1 MCATQ
6 VRDNGVDSEALDTRA
21 RLPAEKFAQNLGK
34 SSAAIE
40 RAVSMLRE
48 AAVYAEQFGR
58 DHWDFAVDLKSFVTA
73 GCTLNDLRWLLCAGF
88 ALHGSEIRVTGAT
101 SRQFKL
107 SQSMAF
113 GPRSCF
119 VLAQTSVVSS
129 TNGTL
134 PHDANSNFQVFR
146 GATPTPVWDQERRE
160 LRINDVVV
168 KSFKLPSPNQEAILT
183 ALAEENWPV
192 RIDDPL
198 PPHVELDP
206 KRRLHDT
213 IKSLNRNQKSRLIR
227 FSGDGTGEGV
237 LWKLIHRV

>member
-6 VRDNGVDSEALDTRA
+6 IRENGIEIDGLEPRA
-21 RLPAEKFAQNLGK
+21 RLSSEKFAQSVGK

-40 RAVSMLRE
+40 RAVMLLRE
-48 AAVYAEQFGR
+48 AAAYAEQFGR
-58 DHWDFAVDLKSFVTA
+58 DQWDFAVDLRSFITA
-73 GCTLNDLRWLLCAGF
+73 GCSMNDLRWLLCAGF
-88 ALHGSEIRVTGAT
+88 ALHGSEIRATGST

-107 SQSMAF
+107 SQSMTF
-113 GPRSCF
+113 TPRSCF
-119 VLAQTSVVSS
+119 VLAQASMVSS
-129 TNGTL
+129 TNGSL
-134 PHDANSNFQVFR
+134 AHEASSNFQVFR
-146 GATPTPVWDQERRE
+146 GGSSTPTWDQERRE

-198 PPHVELDP
+198 PPQLDLDP

>member
-6 VRDNGVDSEALDTRA
+6 IRDNGVENESLESRA
-21 RLPAEKFAQNLGK
+21 RLSTEKFAQSVGK
-34 SSAAIE
+34 SPAAIE
-40 RAVSMLRE
+40 RAVSLLRE

-58 DHWDFAVDLKSFVTA
+58 DHWDFAVDLKSFLSA
-73 GCTLNDLRWLLCAGF
+73 GCSLNDLRWLLCAGF
-88 ALHGSEIRVTGAT
+88 ALHGSEIRVTGST
-101 SRQFKL
+101 SRQFKF
-107 SQSMAF
+107 SQSMTFSA
-113 GPRSCF
+113 RSCF
-119 VLAQTSVVSS
+119 VLAQASMVSA
-129 TNGTL
+129 TNGSL
-134 PHDANSNFQVFR
+134 PHEGTSNFQVFR
-146 GATPTPVWDQERRE
+146 GASTTPVWDQERRE
-160 LRINDVVV
+160 LRINEVVV

-183 ALAEENWPV
+183 ALAEEHWPV

-198 PPHVELDP
+198 PPQLDLDP

>member
-1 MCATQ
+1 M
-6 VRDNGVDSEALDTRA
+6 
-21 RLPAEKFAQNLGK
+21 
-34 SSAAIE
+34 AI
-40 RAVSMLRE
+40 LRE

-58 DHWDFAVDLKSFVTA
+58 DRWDFAVDVKSLVAA
-73 GCTLNDLRWLLCAGF
+73 GCNLNDLRWLLCAGF
-88 ALHGSEIRVTGAT
+88 ALHGIEIRGVNST

-107 SQSMAF
+107 SQGMTF

-119 VLAQTSVVSS
+119 VLAQTSIVSG
-129 TNGTL
+129 TNGSQ
-134 PHDANSNFQVFR
+134 PYESNAGFQVFR
-146 GATPTPVWDQERRE
+146 GSSVTPTWDQERRE
-160 LRINDVVV
+160 LRLNDVVV

-183 ALAEENWPV
+183 ALAEEHWPA

-213 IKSLNRNQKSRLIR
+213 IKSLNRNQKHRLIR

-237 LWKLIHRV
+237 LWKLIQRA

>member
-1 MCATQ
+1 
-6 VRDNGVDSEALDTRA
+6 VDNESLESRA
-21 RLPAEKFAQNLGK
+21 RLSVEKFGQAIGK
-34 SSAAIE
+34 SPAAIE
-40 RAVSMLRE
+40 RAVSLLRE

-58 DHWDFAVDLKSFVTA
+58 DHWDFAVDLKSFLAA
-73 GCTLNDLRWLLCAGF
+73 GCSLNDLRWLLCAGF
-88 ALHGSEIRVTGAT
+88 ALHGSEVRVPGAT
-101 SRQFKL
+101 SRQFKF
-107 SQSMAF
+107 SQSMTFCA
-113 GPRSCF
+113 RSCF
-119 VLAQTSVVSS
+119 VLAQASMVSS
-129 TNGTL
+129 MNGTL
-134 PHDANSNFQVFR
+134 PHEGTNSFQVFR
-146 GATPTPVWDQERRE
+146 GALPTPIWDQERRE
-160 LRINDVVV
+160 LRINEVVV

-198 PPHVELDP
+198 SPQVDLDP